1 MPRLPVPAPLIG
13 AVLKA
18 FSFVLTATLAV
29 FVLVNL
35 FAYWYPRDTRPAARG
50 HPVFNDRFKS
60 VYEGIYGLPIADVR
74 QIFAEAWVEN
84 GWIFEP
90 YVQFREQPR
99 RGRFVNVSPAGFR
112 LNSATDRTAFD
123 PTRSFPIFLFGGST
137 TFGYGV
143 RDEDTVAAHL
153 EALLRRSQPDLADRI
168 AVYNFGRGYYGSGQ
182 EALLLKSLVQRGIVP
197 KAVIFIDGVNE
208 QFCPTYS
215 ANIAEVFK
223 ILQHD
228 PSAQLRE
235 VLASLPVTRL
245 VPASRRTDFAANA
258 LYVNRT
264 LDGYAFECGCPPGQT
279 CHMQLVKT
287 YALNKQLVRTMAKEF
302 GFDAYFVL
310 QPVGG
315 YRNRFVTSPD
325 GLKRPEHSW
334 YLWGLFEQHAL
345 NGEHD
350 YSFTGILE
358 NYRGEAFVDLLHYT
372 SGVNALIAQHLS
384 RILAPSTAKAASVPA
399 PTEQVESSIYVAAD
413 PATLVSY
420 FTVPAKLV
428 QWLARSARIDPV
440 RGGAFHIEDAGGA
453 SLSATFEEFDPPRR
467 FSLALP
473 PDRATGRH
481 GPAGRRVDISFVPHQ
496 GGTILRV
503 VHTGLAPEAAP
514 AFRSGWERALARLTL
529 AVVGVRTAT
538 LPAAVAK

>member
-1 MPRLPVPAPLIG
+1 
-13 AVLKA
+13 
-18 FSFVLTATLAV
+18 
-29 FVLVNL
+29 
-35 FAYWYPRDTRPAARG
+35 
-50 HPVFNDRFKS
+50 
-60 VYEGIYGLPIADVR
+60 VYEAIYGLPIADIR
-74 QIFAEAWVEN
+74 QIVAESFVEN

-99 RGRFVNVSPAGFR
+99 RGRFVNVSTEGFR
-112 LNSATDRTAFD
+112 LNRGTDRTAFD
-123 PTRSFPIFLFGGST
+123 PTRPVPIFLFGGST

-143 RDEDTVAAHL
+143 RDEDTIAAHL
-153 EALLRRSQPDLADRI
+153 EVLLQRRHPDQAHRI
-168 AVYNFGRGYYGSGQ
+168 AVYNFGRGFYGSGQ

-197 KAVIFIDGVNE
+197 KVVIFIDGVNE

-228 PSAQLRE
+228 PSAKLRE

-245 VPASRRTDFAANA
+245 ASASRRTDLATNA
-258 LYVNRT
+258 LYANRA
-264 LDGYAFECGCPPGQT
+264 LGGYAFECGCPEGQT

-287 YALNKQLVRTMAKEF
+287 YALNKQLVRTMAREF

-325 GLKRPEHSW
+325 GLKRPEHSG

-350 YSFTGILE
+350 YSFSGILE
-358 NYRGEAFVDLLHYT
+358 DYRGEAFVDLLHYT
-372 SGVNALIAQHLS
+372 SGVNALIAEHLS
-384 RILAPSTAKAASVPA
+384 RKLAPSMTTAATVPA
-399 PTEQVESSIYVAAD
+399 PSEPVESSIYVAAD
-413 PATLVSY
+413 PATVVSY
-420 FTVPAKLV
+420 FTVPAQV
-428 QWLARSARIDPV
+428 VRWLARSARIDPV

-453 SLSATFEEFDPPRR
+453 SLSAIFEEFDPPRR

-473 PDRATGRH
+473 PDRATGRP

-496 GGTILRV
+496 AGTILRI

-514 AFRSGWERALARLTL
+514 AFRSGWERALGRLTL
-529 AVVGVRTAT
+529 AVVGARPAT